1 MKKVLIFL
9 LLNILL
15 INNVFASEKIEVKY
29 SDCVDGD
36 TIKVIINGEKTTVR
50 LLAVDTPETVHP
62 TKEVES
68 FGKEANDFTC
78 NKIKNAKKIELEY
91 DEASTKADKYG
102 RHLAWVF
109 IDDKLLQ
116 EELIK
121 KGYAKID
128 YLYGDYKY
136 TEKLQKIESDV
147 KDEKIGV
154 WSSEEYINKTEESD
168 GKTNTIKYKI
178 YEIISNAISDLID
191 SVIKE
196 ITKGIKSLFN

>member
-15 INNVFASEKIEVKY
+15 INNVFASEKIKVKY

-68 FGKEANDFTC
+68 FGKEASDFTC
-78 NKIKNAKKIELEY
+78 DKIKNAKKIELEY

-168 GKTNTIKYKI
+168 GKTNTIKDKI